1 LFNESPTAEHWI
13 LTTKSGLGYEHVL
26 AEAGER
32 PLDEGVRSA
41 CLRLR
46 ADHGPDYYSELLF
59 ALTHKHY
66 ARESAPE
73 IWSRIVDHRDRLTTL
88 LGRNPGIAV
97 AALDYLLNVEGGF
110 GRPTLIDEL
119 KLARLVDSATR
130 DALTGLYDRSSL
142 GAALQRAFGEG
153 TAPISAI
160 MIDLDHFK
168 RFNDDHGHLA
178 GDRVL
183 TRVSSIVRQSVR
195 ETDLPARYG
204 GEELCVVLPG
214 RSLEEA
220 SHVADRLRARIE
232 QELELEGVTA
242 SFGVASFPEHA
253 HDALSLL
260 EAADRALYASKRSGR
275 NRVTVHTRQSAERSD
290 VHARPSA
297 ERRDVHAR
305 PSAERSDVHARP
317 SAERSDVHTRP
328 SAERSDLRSTTR
340 RNLSRA

>member
-1 LFNESPTAEHWI
+1 MFDETPTAEHWI
-13 LTTKSGLGYEHVL
+13 LTTKSVLGYEHVL

-32 PLDEGVRSA
+32 PLDEGMRSA

-46 ADHGPDYYSELLF
+46 EDRGADYYSQLLF

-66 ARESAPE
+66 AAKDAQAV
-73 IWSRIVDHRDRLTTL
+73 WGRIVDHRDRLTTQ
-88 LGRNPGIAV
+88 LGRSPGIAV

-110 GRPTLIDEL
+110 ARPTLIDEL

-130 DALTGLYDRSSL
+130 DALTGLYDRATL

-168 RFNDDHGHLA
+168 IFNDTHGHLA

-183 TRVSSIVRQSVR
+183 MRVSAIVRQSVR
-195 ETDLPARYG
+195 DTDLPARYG

-214 RSLEEA
+214 RSLDEA
-220 SHVADRLRARIE
+220 LYVADRLRTRID
-232 QELELEGVTA
+232 QELGADGVTA
-242 SFGVASFPEHA
+242 SLGVASFPEHA

-260 EAADRALYASKRSGR
+260 EAADRALYASKRAGR
-275 NRVTVHTRQSAERSD
+275 NRVTVHTRVGSER
-290 VHARPSA
+290 
-297 ERRDVHAR
+297 
-305 PSAERSDVHARP
+305 
-317 SAERSDVHTRP
+317 
-328 SAERSDLRSTTR
+328 TTAQFAA
-340 RNLSRA
+340 SRI